1 MVQKEEAGSGIAFV
15 LRRLTETMAEAEK
28 DGGKTYDRMAENI
41 ARAGSSGLVREALGY
56 VPEEA
61 KEFSACDP
69 FRPVRR
75 IGRKGK
81 LAKDFPTDQRLQKQE
96 SQE

>member
-1 MVQKEEAGSGIAFV
+1 MDTKDEAQSGLALV
-15 LRRLTETMAEAEK
+15 LRRLRETIRAADA
-28 DGGKTYDRMAENI
+28 DGGKTYDEMAERI
-41 ARAGSSGLVREALGY
+41 RSHASDGIVREALGY

-61 KEFSACDP
+61 ENIAACDP

-81 LAKDFPTDQRLQKQE
+81 E
-96 SQE
+96 SRA